1 MRKEIKKQITGYTEL
16 VQENAV
22 LRKYSTSK
30 ANNRGHVGQIINSLH
45 PKVLKLIV
53 SEIRPE
59 TESSTTIRFVSE
71 NGFLPPF
78 QAGQYINLFV
88 EVGGVRTSR
97 PYSISSAPSQ
107 AGYYDITV
115 RRVENGFVSGF
126 LLDDVKPGDKFT
138 STAPGGHFYYNP
150 LIHGDDL
157 VFLAGGSGI
166 TPFLSMIRET
176 TDLNRD
182 RRIHLIYGSRT
193 EEDIIFLDELKDR
206 AKKHAN
212 LIVSPV
218 ISEPSA
224 DFKGA
229 TGFISA
235 ELIQELTGNTD
246 NKTFYICGPEAMYK
260 FITAELEKLNLPRR
274 RVRFEVF
281 GPPANITLDP
291 GWPKDISKDA
301 VFKVGLKNGTS
312 IEASAAEP
320 LMNAL
325 ERCGIVVPASCRS
338 GECSICRT
346 KVLSGTVF
354 QPKGVKVRKSD
365 RKYGYIHPCMAY
377 PLEDLE
383 LLL

>member
-1 MRKEIKKQITGYTEL
+1 MRKEIKTQIQGYTEL
-16 VQENAV
+16 VQENEV
-22 LRKYSTSK
+22 LRKYATGKPDS
-30 ANNRGHVGQIINSLH
+30 RGQVARIINSLH
-45 PKVLKLIV
+45 PRTLRLIV
-53 SEIRPE
+53 SEVRQE
-59 TESSTTIRFVSE
+59 TASTTTLRLVSE
-71 NGFLPPF
+71 NGCLPPF

-88 EVGGVRTSR
+88 EVGNVRTSR

-107 AGYYDITV
+107 SGYYDITV

-138 STAPGGHFYYNP
+138 STAPAGHFYYNP
-150 LIHGDDL
+150 LIHGNDL

-176 TDLNRD
+176 TDLNLD
-182 RRIHLIYGSRT
+182 RRVHLIYGSRT
-193 EEDIIFLDELKDR
+193 EADVIFLEELTDR
-206 AKKHAN
+206 AAKHRN
-212 LIVSPV
+212 LIVSLV

-224 DFKGA
+224 GYSGP

-235 ELIQELTGNTD
+235 ELIKELTKNID
-246 NKTFYICGPEAMYK
+246 EKTFYVCGPEAMYT
-260 FITAELEKLNLPRR
+260 FVTAELEKLNLPRR
-274 RVRFEVF
+274 KVRFEVF
-281 GPPANITLDP
+281 GPPADITQDP
-291 GWPKDISKDA
+291 GWPTHVPKDA
-301 VFKVGLKNGTS
+301 VFKIGLKNGTS
-312 IEASAAEP
+312 IKASTAEP

-325 ERCGIVVPASCRS
+325 ERTGIVIPASCRS
-338 GECSICRT
+338 GDCSICRT